1 MIEPI
6 VKRIAGLDVHKMV
19 VVGTVLIEEEDGS
32 IKQET
37 RQFGTFKRDR
47 RQMCEW
53 LKGHG
58 VELVVMESTGIYWK
72 SIYATLENAEILAY
86 VVNARHVKNVPGRK
100 TDVSDSQWLAALA
113 RMGLLK
119 PSFIPTKDLRELR
132 IISRQRMKINQAL
145 SAEKNRLNKVLD
157 DAGIRLGGVASD
169 IDGVSAQEIIEGI
182 IDGKPVEELIA
193 CARGRLKAKTDDLR
207 ACLDEELSERH
218 IFLLK
223 KLQKHIRF
231 LKSELEDVDAY
242 LFEAMS
248 PYQKQWEILQT
259 LPGVDKVAAMV
270 LIIEIGIEMER
281 FGSADQLCSW
291 AGMCPGNNESAGKRK
306 SGKTRKGNHA
316 IRSILCE
323 IANAARKTKS
333 QFKGKYESLV
343 IRRGHKRT
351 IIALGH
357 KILRVIFAMLKNVK
371 SYIDPGIDYEEL
383 VVDRNAPR
391 WLKALEKYGYLP
403 KKSVVEPVS

>member
-6 VKRIAGLDVHKMV
+6 VKRVAGLDVHKMV
-19 VVGTVLIEEEDGS
+19 VVGTVLLDQEDGS

-37 RQFGTFKRDR
+37 REFGTFKRDR
-47 RQMCEW
+47 RQMCQW
-53 LKGHG
+53 LKDQD
-58 VELVVMESTGIYWK
+58 VELVAMESTGIYWK
-72 SIYATLENAEILAY
+72 SIYATLEKAQILTY

-113 RMGLLK
+113 RVGLLR
-119 PSFIPTKDLRELR
+119 PSFIPTNDLRELR
-132 IISRQRMKINQAL
+132 IISRQRIKINQTL

-169 IDGVSAQEIIEGI
+169 IDGVSAQKIIEGI

-207 ACLDEELSERH
+207 ACLDEELSKRH

-223 KLQKHIRF
+223 ALQKHIQF
-231 LKSELEDVDAY
+231 LKSELEDIDAY
-242 LFEAMS
+242 LFAAMS

-281 FGSADQLCSW
+281 FGSADQLSSW

-306 SGKTRKGNHA
+306 SGKTRKGNQA

-323 IANAARKTKS
+323 IANAARRTKS

-351 IIALGH
+351 IIAIGH
-357 KILRVIFAMLKNVK
+357 KILRVIFVMLKNEK
-371 SYIDPGIDYEEL
+371 PYFDPGIDYEEL
-383 VVDRNAPR
+383 NVSRNAPR
-391 WLKALEKYGYLP
+391 WLQALNKFGYLP
-403 KKSVVEPVS
+403 QKV